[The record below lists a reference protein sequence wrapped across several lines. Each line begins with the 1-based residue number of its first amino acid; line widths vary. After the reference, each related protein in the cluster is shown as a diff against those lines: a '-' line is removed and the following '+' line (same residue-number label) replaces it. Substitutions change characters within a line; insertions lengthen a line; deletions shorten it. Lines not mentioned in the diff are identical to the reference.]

1 MFRGLWA
8 LVFVGV
14 IVLTFGIYDSYG
26 KPRRVKH
33 VKVNKCVEVWME
45 KDVHGREIDWI
56 VYAGNRCY
64 EPRTIGRQL
73 KITLARNVTASK
85 GSILDIKRFIIS
97 KRSRKIV
104 FTVSRRNPKKSSA
117 LSWRLIR

>member
-1 MFRGLWA
+1 MLKGLWI
-8 LVFVGV
+8 LVFVGA

-26 KPRRVKH
+26 KPRRVKY
-33 VKVNKCVEVWME
+33 VRVNKCVEVWME
-45 KDVHGREIDWI
+45 RNIHGKEIDWV

-64 EPRTIGRQL
+64 EPLAVGRRL

-85 GSILDIKRFIIS
+85 GYILDIKRFIIS

-104 FTVSRRNPKKSSA
+104 FTVSKRNPKKSA
-117 LSWRLIR
+117 AISWRLIR